1 MAYHPPP
8 PTLPFNT
15 LPGLTRHTDGQ
26 GTRPCP
32 IRLAHLTGH
41 ALQEVPKFTIE
52 DVCGVVGGGTIEE
65 EMGTRKEC
73 DRTGSYGRMVVVTG
87 LKKCSKYI
95 LYIQLTMC
103 AKVVHNMSTQL
114 SHTPGIQEGRMLSSN
129 SAHIPQQ
136 YVFCV
141 PLLHT
146 YVARQCN

>member
-8 PTLPFNT
+8 PTLPFNH
-15 LPGLTRHTDGQ
+15 LPGLTRDADGQ
-26 GTRPCP
+26 GTRPRP
-32 IRLAHLTGH
+32 IRLTHLTGH

-52 DVCGVVGGGTIEE
+52 DVGGVVGGGTIEE

-95 LYIQLTMC
+95 HPTENSCTICPYNCHIHQ
-103 AKVVHNMSTQL
+103 H
-114 SHTPGIQEGRMLSSN
+114 EGGMLSPN

-136 YVFCV
+136 YAFRVL
-141 PLLHT
+141 PHLHT
-146 YVARQCN
+146 YVALQCN